1 MGSPDSWI
9 DPAEISGLAGE
20 IFPTEK
26 PESDARDLF
35 VPLPLLA
42 DDDPDADSE
51 ELGETLSIERIA
63 GRLRQIRERAER
75 SGLLAGVGDGGSGA
89 SQVTSGCPRLPE
101 PFLLPVGC
109 LSEQVRALAGWLSGW
124 GGQVFVLD
132 ELGDELAGREVSA
145 GLRSGA
151 VRLALSW
158 ERSQPW
164 LREDHQ
170 AAGAPLVAAALA
182 DGRVMSVVGLRG
194 GGSFYCAA
202 LIGES
207 MITVTH
213 ARLIQEALSLVFS

>member
-9 DPAEISGLAGE
+9 DPVEISGLAGE

-26 PESDARDLF
+26 PESGAGDLF

-42 DDDPDADSE
+42 DDGPDADSE
-51 ELGETLSIERIA
+51 EVGEALSVERIA
-63 GRLRQIRERAER
+63 GRLRQIRQRAER
-75 SGLLAGVGDGGSGA
+75 SGLLAGVGEGA
-89 SQVTSGCPRLPE
+89 PEVSQVTTGGSRLPE
-101 PFLLPVGC
+101 PFLRPAGC

-124 GGQVFVLD
+124 GGPVFVLD
-132 ELGDELAGREVSA
+132 ELGDELVGREVSA

-182 DGRVMSVVGLRG
+182 DGRVMSVIGLRCEG
-194 GGSFYCAA
+194 RFYCAA

-207 MITVTH
+207 MITVAH
-213 ARLIQEALSLVFS
+213 ARLIQDALSLVFG